1 MPLFPLFVN
10 LEGKN
15 VLVVGGG
22 KTASRKIKGLLPFK
36 ANIVVVADKISQSIM
51 KLYKNGTIN
60 LFERKFRF
68 SDLNDKDMVI
78 AAIDDIKLQKSI
90 YEKCKAMNVA
100 INCVDSPSFCSFIF
114 PSLVIRND
122 LVIGISTSAKAPSI
136 SKEIRKMIA
145 KMIPKNIGKIIEKVA
160 DLRASATKGK
170 SRRLMI
176 KQIVA
181 EKFHTLQ
188 PK

>member
-1 MPLFPLFVN
+1 MSLFPLFVN
-10 LEGKN
+10 LEGKS

-78 AAIDDIKLQKSI
+78 AAIDDTGLQKAI
-90 YEKCKAMNVA
+90 YEQCSAMNIA
-100 INCVDSPSFCSFIF
+100 INCVDSPSCCSFIF
-114 PSLVIRND
+114 PSLIVKGS
-122 LVIGISTSAKAPSI
+122 LVVGISTSSKAPAV
-136 SKEIRKMIA
+136 SKEIRKMIT
-145 KMIPKNIGKIIEKVA
+145 KILPDNIDKIIEEMA
-160 DLRASATKGK
+160 ELRHSAIKGK
-170 SRRLMI
+170 SRQNMI
-176 KQIVA
+176 KRIVS
-181 EKFHTLQ
+181 ERFRKLQ
-188 PK
+188 TE